1 MIFST
6 FNENCTEDNILISN
20 GNSGGRYI
28 QDALYESYIQA
39 KIDAEDRLAFAMKES
54 MILSETDYSNIR
66 AIQEAK
72 IGDKIKAKWK
82 KFVAFIKGMAARF
95 LESLSNI
102 LLDEKEYLEKYKDI
116 ILKKKP
122 KNDMEYSYT
131 GNYEEGIN
139 RLTNIEVP
147 LFDYYKYQKQLEA
160 DGEEDLAETI
170 IQDKKFH
177 YNDGETLSEQF
188 KAYFLA
194 YEYGQQKGKFSD
206 LNMTDMYNFCYNFN
220 KIKGIVDKDISR
232 LEASTRA
239 IESLINKELNATPE
253 TNNPANPES
262 KSKEEGAILEA
273 EDKPEGLKISK
284 PSTDATS
291 KMGST
296 GERNKEDEN
305 KSATAGA
312 AIAKSDNKDT
322 GDITKA
328 ADKWIEVCRPLIAA
342 KLTACQ
348 QIAKDYMEIIRAHVR
363 SYVGEDKKS
372 KEGNKSPDKATK
384 YSKNSQVSQ
393 AQRDAENAQKEAD
406 KADEEAKK

>member
-1 MIFST
+1 MAEVLMLNANT
-6 FNENCTEDNILISN
+6 SN
-20 GNSGGRYI
+20 RYI

-39 KIDAEDRLAFAMKES
+39 KIDAEDKLAFAMKES

-72 IGDKIKAKWK
+72 IADKVKAKWK
-82 KFVAFIKGMAARF
+82 KFIAFIKGMAARF

-122 KNDMEYSYT
+122 KSDMEYSYT
-131 GNYEEGIN
+131 GNYKEGIN
-139 RLTNIEVP
+139 RLINTEVP
-147 LFDYYKYQKQLEA
+147 LFDYYKYQKQLESDD
-160 DGEEDLAETI
+160 DGDLVDAI
-170 IQDKKFH
+170 MQGKNFH
-177 YNDGETLSEQF
+177 YDDGETLSEQF
-188 KAYFLA
+188 KAYFLV
-194 YEYGQQKGKFSD
+194 YEDGQQEGKFSD

-239 IESLINKELNATPE
+239 IESAINKELNATPE
-253 TNNPANPES
+253 TDKPTEQTA
-262 KSKEEGAILEA
+262 KSTEEGAILEA
-273 EDKPEGLKISK
+273 EEKPEGLKISNQSK
-284 PSTDATS
+284 QSTDATS
-291 KMGST
+291 KMNST
-296 GERNKEDEN
+296 EERNKEEEN

-312 AIAKSDNKDT
+312 AVAKSDNKET
-322 GDITKA
+322 ADITKA
-328 ADKWIEVCRPLIAA
+328 ADKWIDVCRPLIAA

-363 SYVGEDKKS
+363 SYGGEDKKS

-393 AQRDAENAQKEAD
+393 AQRDAEAAKKEAE
-406 KADEEAKK
+406 KADEESKK